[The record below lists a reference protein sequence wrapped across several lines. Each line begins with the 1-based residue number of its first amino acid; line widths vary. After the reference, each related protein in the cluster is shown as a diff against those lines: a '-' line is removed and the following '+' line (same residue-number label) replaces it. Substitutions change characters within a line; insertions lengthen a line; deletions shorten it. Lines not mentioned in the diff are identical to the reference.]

1 MRHRL
6 WLGLVLGLSA
16 YTSASQATPLRVM
29 SLDQCADQYVLN
41 LAPEA
46 ELALSPRADDEDSW
60 SRLRARGHRLVKPS
74 LEAALAFQ
82 PDVVVTY
89 WGGEPRLFKSL
100 ERRGVKVL
108 RIDDATDMDGVRRN
122 IEVIAEGL
130 HQPQRGQVLIAS
142 MDAQLA
148 SAKGAGQ
155 GRKILYVTP
164 GGYTGAKGT
173 LMDAIL
179 TSAGFSNA
187 AEGQGFVPLGVEAMI
202 FNPPVLVVRGF
213 YNLWRSNWRAS
224 GRHPVVQRLSK
235 GRTVTDLSASTLS
248 CPAWFAAD
256 ASAQLATAVR

>member
-1 MRHRL
+1 
-6 WLGLVLGLSA
+6 
-16 YTSASQATPLRVM
+16 M

-41 LAPEA
+41 LVPEA

-60 SRLRARGHRLVKPS
+60 SRDLARHHRRVKPS

-89 WGGEPRLFKSL
+89 WGGEPRLFSAL

-122 IEVIAEGL
+122 VAVIADGL
-130 HQPQRGQVLIAS
+130 HQAQRGQALIAR
-142 MDAQLA
+142 MDGQLA
-148 SAKGAGQ
+148 AAKRAGQ

-179 TSAGFSNA
+179 TSAGFRNA
-187 AEGQGFVPLGVEAMI
+187 AEGQGFVPVGVEALI
-202 FNPPVLVVRGF
+202 FNPPALVVRGF

-224 GRHPVVQRLSK
+224 GRHPVVQLLSK
-235 GRTVTDLSASTLS
+235 GRTVTDLPASTLS

-256 ASAQLATAVR
+256 ASAQLAAAAR